1 MRGSD
6 ITGSRPLLTH
16 IERYSCPI
24 MHYSHGFLR
33 TELTDLSNCLSL
45 FSSLVFI
52 HQLVSTLQQ
61 TPDSVLH
68 HRLTRLPSF
77 HRSFPPFSFSSL
89 SISTFQAFQRS
100 TLHQRPDSVLQ
111 RLTKAHGSDTSR
123 HGKNSNYNLITDSDE
138 GLHTYRQTAKTHM
151 RTREVKVSS
160 CSLKFV
166 ENRYRLWDL

>member
-1 MRGSD
+1 
-6 ITGSRPLLTH
+6 
-16 IERYSCPI
+16 

-61 TPDSVLH
+61 KPDSVLH
-68 HRLTRLPSF
+68 HQLTRLPSF
-77 HRSFPPFSFSSL
+77 HPSFPPFSFSSL

-138 GLHTYRQTAKTHM
+138 GLHTDSKGARAGE
-151 RTREVKVSS
+151 RSESELLFFEVCGKSISIVR
-160 CSLKFV
+160 FV
-166 ENRYRLWDL
+166 GANTST